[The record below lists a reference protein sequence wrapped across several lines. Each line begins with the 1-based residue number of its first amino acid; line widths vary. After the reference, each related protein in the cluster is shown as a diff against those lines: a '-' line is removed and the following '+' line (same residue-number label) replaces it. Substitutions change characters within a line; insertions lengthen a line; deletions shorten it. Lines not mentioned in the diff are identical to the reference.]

1 MADFSRRPGSRHAPD
16 GSWSPAPHRT
26 AGPGGPPSVGRG
38 TAPAPAPWG
47 VEREYRVG
55 RALRD
60 ALRDGELIF
69 SDRRIDGAAQTTDHV
84 VVATSGVWVID
95 AKRWK
100 AVSFRATDDRGSVAR
115 LYAGD
120 HDVTALVDGLC
131 DCLFRVAAVVRD
143 PSVPLRPAM
152 AILTEQCR
160 FAAGLRFRLGK
171 PIWHGDVLIG
181 PPGVLVEQI
190 RRSGPLTREQVL
202 HIGHRVD
209 EALPPG

>member
-152 AILTEQCR
+152 AVLTEQCR

-190 RRSGPLTREQVL
+190 RRSGPLTRDQVL

>member
-1 MADFSRRPGSRHAPD
+1 MADFSRRPGSRRVLD
-16 GSWSPAPHRT
+16 GSWSPVPHHT
-26 AGPGGPPSVGRG
+26 VGPGGPPSAGRG
-38 TAPAPAPWG
+38 AVRAPWG
-47 VEREYRVG
+47 LEREFRVG
-55 RALRD
+55 RVLRD

-69 SDRRIDGAAQTTDHV
+69 SDRRLAGAVATTDHV

-100 AVSFRATDDRGSVAR
+100 AVSFRVTDDRGSVER
-115 LYAGD
+115 LYAGG
-120 HDVTALVDGLC
+120 HDVTVLVDGLC
-131 DCLFRVAAVVRD
+131 DCLSRVAAVVRD

-160 FAAGLRFRLGK
+160 FVAGLRFRLGK

-190 RRSGPLTREQVL
+190 RRSGPLTRDQVL

-209 EALPPG
+209 EALLPG